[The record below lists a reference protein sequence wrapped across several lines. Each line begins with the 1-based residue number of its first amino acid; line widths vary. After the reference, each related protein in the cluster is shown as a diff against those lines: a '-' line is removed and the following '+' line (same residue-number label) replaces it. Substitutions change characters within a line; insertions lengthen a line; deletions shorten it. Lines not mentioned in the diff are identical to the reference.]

1 MPEIHLNDIQIGK
14 GHPLLF
20 ILGPCVIERYERT
33 MFIAERLGEMAER
46 LSFPLIFK
54 ASFDKANRSSVDSFR
69 GPGLDEGLKI
79 LQAVKEK
86 CRLPV
91 LTDVHE
97 TWQVAP
103 VAEVVDVIQIP
114 AFLCRQTDLLLA
126 AGQTGRVVN
135 IKKGQFVAPQDMVH
149 AVRKVESTGNR
160 RILLTERGASFGYG
174 GLVVDVRAVP
184 IMQKSGYPVIF
195 DATHSAQ
202 MPGGKTTG
210 GSREFTA
217 PAARAMVAA
226 GADGIF
232 MEVHEDPDQALSD
245 RSTQY
250 PLAQLPVLIGQLIA
264 LHALVKD
271 FHD

>member
-1 MPEIHLNDIQIGK
+1 MPDVQLNNIQIGK

-20 ILGPCVIERYERT
+20 ILGPCVIESYDHTLFMAEQLGEL
-33 MFIAERLGEMAER
+33 AERLA
-46 LSFPLIFK
+46 FPLIFK
-54 ASFDKANRSSVDSFR
+54 ASFDKANRSSVDSYR

-97 TWQVAP
+97 TGQVAP
-103 VAEVVDVIQIP
+103 VAKVVDVIQIP

-126 AGQTGRVVN
+126 AGETGRVVN
-135 IKKGQFVAPQDMVH
+135 IKKGQFVAPQDMLH

-160 RILLTERGASFGYG
+160 QILLTERGASFGYG

-184 IMQKSGYPVIF
+184 IMQKCGYPVIF

-202 MPGGKTTG
+202 APGGKTTG
-210 GSREFTA
+210 GSREFIA

-232 MEVHEDPDQALSD
+232 MEVHDDPDKALSD

-250 PLAQLPVLIGQLIA
+250 PLAQLSGLIEQLIA
-264 LHALVKD
+264 LRALVKD